1 MNIAVH
7 YNVLLYV
14 RVRAHTQT
22 ITPTGSLCSR
32 MPTSTT
38 RTMHS
43 RLSQQPARLT
53 AHLLVCSPPPPPPL
67 GANCLKSL
75 KQKCALSIP
84 NRSIRLTHFRSFG
97 TPLEQ
102 HYMHSIVSRNSV
114 RYSLSIL
121 ILIIKETRIGEKIST
136 YR

>member
-22 ITPTGSLCSR
+22 ITPTGLLCSR

-53 AHLLVCSPPPPPPL
+53 AHLLVCSPPPPPL

-97 TPLEQ
+97 TPQEQ
-102 HYMHSIVSRNSV
+102 HSMHSIVSFSSV
-114 RYSLSIL
+114 RYSISPL
-121 ILIIKETRIGEKIST
+121 ILIIM
-136 YR
+136 